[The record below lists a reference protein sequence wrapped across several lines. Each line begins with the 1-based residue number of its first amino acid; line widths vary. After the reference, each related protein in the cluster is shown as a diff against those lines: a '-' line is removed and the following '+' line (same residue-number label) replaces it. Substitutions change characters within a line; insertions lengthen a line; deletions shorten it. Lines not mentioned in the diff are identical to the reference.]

1 MISEPSYL
9 ASRIVA
15 PSIEKHFKN
24 HIQNLGPTDWVDS
37 SFIPSAQIIEAVI
50 DTSFWASL
58 RHEEGI
64 PPKFSIVLLP
74 PELVENPLVFEQSIR
89 LTPKNITKLAPA
101 LSGPNIHLGVWF
113 ENDELMIWGTVLHI
127 STLCFVLEVIEPGLM
142 VIKHRRID
150 GFGKF
155 INVAVLKGD
164 DIKLVDEE
172 SLSLNDCPAILNSLL
187 GMPLPKFQ
195 NDSVNVLIELAV
207 SMRAH
212 KRGGLVLVIPEDSF
226 TWRNS
231 IVHPINYPSNP
242 TFTGI
247 SELMGQ
253 NAENRMDPYWQ
264 GSLKRMIEVV
274 GGFTAVD
281 GATILNDRYELLAF
295 GAKVSRA
302 ESSFPVNEVITT
314 EPVHGGSAVLMHPSQ
329 IGGTRHLAAAQ
340 FVYDQRDA
348 LALVASQDGRFTIFN
363 WSNELEM
370 VHAHRIDILL
380 L

>member
-15 PSIEKHFKN
+15 PSIERHFIA
-24 HIQNLGPTDWVDS
+24 HIENLDLNEVVNTAILPK
-37 SFIPSAQIIEAVI
+37 AQIVEAVI

-64 PPKFSIVLLP
+64 PPKFSIALLP
-74 PELVENPLVFEQSIR
+74 PDHVVSPLVFEHAIR

-101 LSGPNIHLGVWF
+101 LAGPNIHLGVWF
-113 ENDELMIWGTVLHI
+113 DKNELFIWGTILNL

-142 VIKHRRID
+142 VVKHKRID

-155 INVAVLKGD
+155 VNVAVLKGD

-172 SLSLNDCPAILNSLL
+172 SLSLNDCPAILNSLMV
-187 GMPLPKFQ
+187 MPLPRFQ
-195 NDSVNVLIELAV
+195 NDSVNVLIELAA

-212 KRGGLVLVIPEDSF
+212 KRGGLVLVVPEKTID
-226 TWRNS
+226 WRKS
-231 IVHPINYPSNP
+231 IVHPINYPSEP
-242 TFTGI
+242 AFKGI
-247 SELMGQ
+247 SELMQ
-253 NAENRMDPYWQ
+253 EDSSVRIETHWQ
-264 GSLKRMIEVV
+264 ESLKRMIEVV

-281 GATILNDRYELLAF
+281 GATILNDKYELLAF
-295 GAKVSRA
+295 GAKVSRS
-302 ESSFPVNEVITT
+302 EHSFPVNEVIAT
-314 EPVHGGSAVLMHPSQ
+314 EPVIGGTAQMIHPSQ

-340 FVYDQRDA
+340 FVYDQQDA
-348 LALVASQDGRFTIFN
+348 LALVASQDGRFTIFT
-363 WSNELEM
+363 WSNELQM